1 MQLLGDPKSHVS
13 MFSTSFVGRKMIEV
27 PETIET
33 ETNGS
38 VPEGAGKEHM
48 RLVDDALVPGHL
60 DP

>member
-13 MFSTSFVGRKMIEV
+13 MFSPQFWQEMIEV
-27 PETIET
+27 PEKIET
-33 ETNGS
+33 EKNGS
-38 VPEGAGKEHM
+38 VPQGAGKEHV